1 MDVMPEI
8 MDGKNIADFIDPD
21 IAEKLEALEREEEKL
36 QAEGFYDNDE
46 EMVISPFVPSPQ
58 TTFSSFPVFF
68 SSTLMTNV
76 KQPKPKSL
84 FPIKSKHSLRK
95 NPKRIKLGYHAQPV
109 FERSLNSPMHSL
121 KPGWTPVE
129 SKSVPSS
136 WLSSKVPSV
145 SVREMMTMTMKWTW
159 MVKVKVVK
167 MTRLGK
173 TLTRW
178 MLMMRKDL
186 QARKSRQILVL
197 LLRNGHRDPIVL
209 WLDFEITSYVDVHF
223 ILILILPPDYSNYL
237 IHSKLIVPRN
247 FAISA
252 NDPVICSQKLVRVI
266 ALLKSKW
273 SVG

>member
-46 EMVISPFVPSPQ
+46 EMVILPFVPSPPNH
-58 TTFSSFPVFF
+58 FFIFF

-136 WLSSKVPSV
+136 WLSFKVPSV